1 MNVFVT
7 GGTGLIG
14 SHVIQLL
21 RSKGHSVRAL
31 VRDESG
37 KTLVQSFGATAV
49 HGSVEDPQ
57 AWTHAHRAD
66 AIVHAAALVTQQAS
80 WDTFYAVNV
89 EGTRYA
95 ANTAGERGIRL
106 VHISSVAVYGRRP
119 ADLAAPVDEDCPRGE
134 LANTDY
140 YARSKR
146 MAEEVLWTASM
157 KTGLRAV
164 AIRPCVVYGE
174 RDRAFMPRVLRAL
187 RFGIAPLVGNGKNVL
202 TVVYAGNVAEA
213 VQAALERPEVDGPFN
228 TTNDSDLTQR
238 EFVAAVAAAMDR
250 RVRFVRVPFLAAQG
264 FALSYHWLQRL
275 LRPGKYPRMGVAAAR
290 FLATENPFTS
300 KRARRQLMWNPSVP
314 PEEAIRRSV
323 RWFSEDE

>member
-7 GGTGLIG
+7 GGSGLIG

-21 RSKGHSVRAL
+21 LSNGHSVRAL

-37 KTLVQSFGATAV
+37 KRLVESFGATAV

-57 AWTHAHRAD
+57 AWTHARQSD

-80 WDTFYAVNV
+80 WGTFHAVNV
-89 EGTRYA
+89 EGTRHA
-95 ANTAGERGIRL
+95 ASSAGKQGIRL

-119 ADLAAPVDEDCPRGE
+119 GDLAGPVDEDSPRGQ
-134 LANTDY
+134 LADTDY

-146 MAEEVLWTASM
+146 MAEEVLWTASE
-157 KTGLRAV
+157 KTRIRAV

-213 VQAALERPEVDGPFN
+213 VQAALEHPEVEGPFN
-228 TTNDSDLTQR
+228 TTNDGELTQR
-238 EFVAAVAAAMDR
+238 EFVATVAAAMGR

-264 FALSYHWLQRL
+264 LALSYHWLQRL
-275 LRPGKYPRMGVAAAR
+275 LRPGKYPTMGAAAAR

-300 KRARRQLMWNPSVP
+300 ERARRRLKWNPSVP
-314 PEEAIRRSV
+314 PADAIRRSV
-323 RWFSEDE
+323 RWFSGDE